1 MPAQAVPALLSRPA
15 ALGLAMLLL
24 WLLQG
29 CSPPVGSVG
38 QPAFLRETQPTELSG
53 PRPPQEVARCFTA
66 RASFP
71 PLAEFDHEAGGQA
84 NFVYRLRLAGLW
96 FEEIQ
101 IQPLPRGGSLAE
113 VRLAPKLDDQWRR
126 QFDAQRLSVLRQCM
140 AH

>member
-1 MPAQAVPALLSRPA
+1 MPVQAVPDLLPRPA
-15 ALGLAMLLL
+15 MLGLVMLLL

-38 QPAFLRETQPTELSG
+38 QPAFLRESQPTELTG
-53 PRPPQEVARCFTA
+53 PRPPEEVARCFTA

-71 PLAEFDHEAGGQA
+71 PLAEFEHDASGPA

-101 IQPLPRGGSLAE
+101 ILRLPRGGSRAE
-113 VRLAPKLDDQWRR
+113 VRLAPGLNAQWRR
-126 QFDAQRLSVLRQCM
+126 QFDAQRLSVLRQCL